1 MDILQMF
8 TQSGSLSQLSKEYGI
23 SEDVISQ
30 AIKIGLPQIAGAIN
44 KNTSSDQGLLDF
56 MNAINNHK
64 DANVDEM
71 VRDVNKID
79 TTDGAKILGHIFGNK
94 EQDIALDISKKTGA
108 QSMDIMKILS
118 ILAPILMGSLGNQ
131 AKTKKMTDND
141 GIESSL
147 EAMLGGRSGVMGMVT
162 SFLDKNND
170 GSIIDDLLSGM
181 FKS

>member
-1 MDILQMF
+1 MDILQML

-94 EQDIALDISKKTGA
+94 E
-108 QSMDIMKILS
+108 
-118 ILAPILMGSLGNQ
+118 
-131 AKTKKMTDND
+131 
-141 GIESSL
+141 
-147 EAMLGGRSGVMGMVT
+147 
-162 SFLDKNND
+162 
-170 GSIIDDLLSGM
+170 
-181 FKS
+181 